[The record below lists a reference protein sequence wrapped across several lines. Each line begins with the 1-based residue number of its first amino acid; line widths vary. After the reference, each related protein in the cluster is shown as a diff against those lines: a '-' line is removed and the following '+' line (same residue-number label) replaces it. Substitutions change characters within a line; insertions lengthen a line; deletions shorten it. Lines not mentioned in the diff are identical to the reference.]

1 MSLLEQELK
10 QKEVK
15 FKSQEQVLSLVV
27 EELLEESLVVVSLW
41 EDLHL

>member
-27 EELLEESLVVVSLW
+27 EEPLEESLAVVSLW